1 MRPSPR
7 RPYGCWVPVDNR
19 PGRRR
24 GRVLVRRLAL
34 PAAACILAASIGAQS
49 YAGAGKKGVK
59 HPNAGNYRGPL
70 TQIAPPYT
78 GELTLEVLKPEAE
91 RRKSKVL
98 LGTVRATLT
107 CTEASGQTSS
117 GVYEEDLD
125 GGAKI
130 DNAGSFFESG
140 SDVTI
145 HPTGRE
151 ELTFELRGKFIRKRV
166 AKGWVE
172 IGYTQ
177 DFSLVAP
184 CYQVFATSGRL
195 PFRVTQS
202 P

>member
-1 MRPSPR
+1 MG
-7 RPYGCWVPVDNR
+7 YGLDRNR
-19 PGRRR
+19 GPGSRR

-34 PAAACILAASIGAQS
+34 PAAACILAASMGAQS

-70 TQIAPPYT
+70 TQTAPPFT

-107 CTEASGQTSS
+107 CTGASGETSS
-117 GVYEEDLD
+117 EVFEANLD

-130 DNAGSFFESG
+130 NTAGSFGEAG
-140 SDVTI
+140 RDVTI
-145 HPTGRE
+145 HPDGRE
-151 ELTFELRGKFIRKRV
+151 ELTFELQGKFIRKRV

-177 DFSLVAP
+177 DVGPPFVP
-184 CYQVFATSGRL
+184 FCYLGSATSGRM
-195 PFRVTQS
+195 PFRVTRS